1 MRVKVLKSFIH
12 NGTFLA
18 SGKEV
23 DIPKELGVY
32 LLSVNAVKELSDGRG
47 AHVKEVPDTVVAA
60 IPDKV
65 ADAVK
70 TLKPRTKPKQEPKT
84 REEPKEEN
92 KIENRIE
99 NKVENR
105 EEDKVENE

>member
-1 MRVKVLKSFIH
+1 MRVQVLKSFIH

-18 SGKEV
+18 PGKEV

-32 LLSVNAVKELSDGRG
+32 LLSINAVKELSDGRG

-70 TLKPRTKPKQEPKT
+70 TLKPRTRPKA
-84 REEPKEEN
+84 
-92 KIENRIE
+92 ENRVE
-99 NKVENR
+99 NKVETKQENR
-105 EEDKVENE
+105 EEGE

>member
-1 MRVKVLKSFIH
+1 MRVQVLKSFIH

-18 SGKEV
+18 PGKEV

-32 LLSVNAVKELSDGRG
+32 LLSINAVKELSDGRG

-70 TLKPRTKPKQEPKT
+70 TLKPRTKPKTENKET
-84 REEPKEEN
+84 KVEDKEESKEET
-92 KIENRIE
+92 KIETG
-99 NKVENR
+99 
-105 EEDKVENE
+105 